1 MAVHRTNPK
10 CHKCGGKIHGKYI
23 HLPTVS
29 YNYPS
34 YVGDTFIGWDFEGH
48 KCSETI
54 ILPKNI
60 TMEDNITKE
69 KLDSFSKILLVTHAI
84 SYMTNQIHSV
94 NEQIKMIPTT
104 DKSIKEGIETR
115 TRFLKETSELLHKV
129 MEDIGDFM
137 DNSDIG
143 NTVDNKVMS
152 PIFKIMQ
159 GEDNVE

>member
-1 MAVHRTNPK
+1 MAVHRKNPK

-23 HLPTVS
+23 HLPTMS
-29 YNYPS
+29 PN
-34 YVGDTFIGWDFEGH
+34 YVGDTFLGWDFEGH

-54 ILPKNI
+54 ISPKN
-60 TMEDNITKE
+60 TSMKENTGKE

-84 SYMTNQIHSV
+84 NYMTNQIHTV

-115 TRFLKETSELLHKV
+115 TLFLKQTSESLYKI
-129 MEDIGDFM
+129 MEDVGDFM
-137 DNSDIG
+137 NDTDIG
-143 NTVDNKVMS
+143 CTIDEKVIS

-159 GEDNVE
+159 GEDNVD